1 MPEPGRL
8 LQARPRGR
16 GAMGRA
22 GAAGGAAGG
31 SYRSAG
37 SGRPARSRAEDR
49 SDRKRL
55 LPSMRPVPPAPSRA
69 AEPRC
74 AAAAPSTNGRGAPPP
89 RSAAQPRGSPPSL
102 PAPPAPRAPR
112 PAPGPSSRGLR
123 GGRALPDPD
132 GEWGGGRPRARSGT
146 EGAAGTGAAPS
157 RGGSSV
163 PALPRRRSAPPA
175 AAQPRWFH
183 VFFVV
188 IPRSVRH
195 AAMGVEELMR
205 QLGRTIYSSQ
215 KGTALPE
222 HFILLFPSPRGRQRF
237 SFQFQN

>member
-55 LPSMRPVPPAPSRA
+55 LPSTRPVPPAPSRA

-89 RSAAQPRGSPPSL
+89 RSDAQPRGSPPSL
-102 PAPPAPRAPR
+102 RAPPAPRAPR
-112 PAPGPSSRGLR
+112 PGRAPGGSGVAGRFPTPTGSGAADGRGH
-123 GGRALPDPD
+123 GAAQRALPAP
-132 GEWGGGRPRARSGT
+132 GRLRA
-146 EGAAGTGAAPS
+146 GAAPRCPRSPGGVQPHPQQHS
-157 RGGSSV
+157 RGGFMFFSS
-163 PALPRRRSAPPA
+163 L
-175 AAQPRWFH
+175 FH
-183 VFFVV
+183 VQCVMQ
-188 IPRSVRH
+188 RW
-195 AAMGVEELMR
+195 ELK
-205 QLGRTIYSSQ
+205 S
-215 KGTALPE
+215 
-222 HFILLFPSPRGRQRF
+222 
-237 SFQFQN
+237 